1 MYRVDFLLVLFGGK
15 EGVTR
20 FKVLPVVHPAASAAT
35 DGEPGG
41 SRLTVDWSEIIA
53 RSALILPSFFPF
65 CSALFLSL
73 ESPYCSSTW
82 GRSSYRIKSII
93 CIDRVVDRVREI
105 DRLGEGEMMHSP
117 LSLSQTFLP
126 MKCPPSCCDFHFCGQ
141 CNLLAPFF
149 FSPFLLH
156 FIVVSVY
163 SDLSPLT
170 DPP

>member
-117 LSLSQTFLP
+117 LSLSNISTDEMSSQLLRFPLLWAMQPFSSILFFPLFTPFY
-126 MKCPPSCCDFHFCGQ
+126 SCVC
-141 CNLLAPFF
+141 
-149 FSPFLLH
+149 
-156 FIVVSVY
+156 V
-163 SDLSPLT
+163 
-170 DPP
+170 